1 MSHAT
6 QSLATYAAQA
16 RNAEF
21 PALARKRAVDAIT
34 DCIACMLAGANEPVA
49 AKLFNVIPSSPASRQ
64 MPSLLVGRGA
74 YAAPADA
81 ALFNGTVAHALDYD
95 DTNHPGYAHVGAPV
109 VATMLALAPKMQ
121 ATGKDLVAGYIL
133 GLEVIGKLGR
143 ALNPAHLKQGWHPTA
158 TFGTVAAAAVAGH
171 MLHLDEHKMAL
182 AIGIAASAAG
192 GWRANFGTMVKP
204 LHGGYA
210 ARNGVLAALLA
221 QQELTA
227 TENALEHRYGYCNV
241 LTPGGSDLTQL
252 EKWGESLE
260 ILTDYG
266 LALKPY
272 PSCGATHA
280 AIEAALILYKELDG
294 APIRSVRAGVSELAF
309 EPLIYVVPKTPLEGK
324 FSLHYCIAAALITGA
339 VNLETFTEKVFS
351 NQAIHDLIP
360 RITMEADDRV
370 RHDPEF
376 ATVISVETESGKQ
389 HESLVPLAVGKPERW
404 FSEEQI
410 LSKFLDC
417 TRAASDKGAADRLY
431 IECCVRWRKGRPA
444 ATCWVVWQVSR
455 NSTNKH
461 SKRSNRRRTYVDT

>member
-6 QSLATYAAQA
+6 QSLARYASRA
-16 RNAEF
+16 RDADF
-21 PALARKRAVDAIT
+21 PPLARQRAVDAIT
-34 DCIACMLAGANEPVA
+34 DCISCMLAGASETVV
-49 AKLFNVIPSSPASRQ
+49 AKLLNVIPWSSAATAQ

-81 ALFNGTVAHALDYD
+81 ALINGTVAHALDYD

-109 VATMLALAPKMQ
+109 VATMLALASKVRVS
-121 ATGKDLVAGYIL
+121 GRDLVTGYIL

-171 MLHLDEHKMAL
+171 MLRLDEHQMTL

-227 TENALEHRYGYCNV
+227 TEIALEHRYGYCNV
-241 LTPGGSDLTQL
+241 LTPQGCHLAQL
-252 EKWGESLE
+252 EKWGDPLE

-280 AIEAALILYKELDG
+280 AIEAALILHQELDG
-294 APIRSVRAGVSELAF
+294 TPVRSVRAGVSELAF
-309 EPLIYVVPKTPLEGK
+309 EPLIYVVPRTPLEGK
-324 FSLHYCIAAALITGA
+324 FSLHYCVAAALITGA
-339 VNLETFTEKVFS
+339 VNLETFTDKIF
-351 NQAIHDLIP
+351 NNRAIHDLIP

-376 ATVISVETESGKQ
+376 ATVITVQTENGKH
-389 HESLVPLAVGKPERW
+389 HESFVPLAMGKPDRW
-404 FSEEQI
+404 FSEEQ
-410 LSKFLDC
+410 LQGKFADC
-417 TRAASDKGAADRLY
+417 ARAASSRDGAEGVYRTLRSLD
-431 IECCVRWRKGRPA
+431 EDA
-444 ATCWVVWQVSR
+444 ACSGLLGGLA
-455 NSTNKH
+455 NIA
-461 SKRSNRRRTYVDT
+461 